1 MVVSSFDN
9 AIRSIQTGLNDY
21 WRDDRLVSSVRNLY
35 AGILLLFKHKLF
47 ILSTPGSNAALIK
60 QNVTS
65 VLNESG
71 VLIWKGVGSKTIDVA
86 EIKSRFQ
93 SLWTLRKSPGSGLPS
108 LAAFLHGLGRIQ
120 PFPP

>member
-1 MVVSSFDN
+1 MSLFDN
-9 AIRSIQTGLNDY
+9 AIHSIQTSLNYY
-21 WRDDRLVSSVRNLY
+21 WRNDRLVSSVRNLY
-35 AGILLLFKHKLF
+35 AGILLLFKHKLST
-47 ILSTPGSNAALIK
+47 LSTPGANAALIK
-60 QNVTS
+60 KKCNTS
-65 VLNESG
+65 LNESG

-86 EIKSRFQ
+86 GIKSRFQ

>member
-1 MVVSSFDN
+1 MSLFNN

-21 WRDDRLVSSVRNLY
+21 WRIDHLASSVRNLY

-60 QNVTS
+60 KNVIP
-65 VLNESG
+65 VLNESR
-71 VLIWKGVGSKTIDVA
+71 VLIWKGVGSKTIDVVG
-86 EIKSRFQ
+86 IKSRFQ
-93 SLWTLRKSPGSGLPS
+93 SLWTLRKFPGSGLPS